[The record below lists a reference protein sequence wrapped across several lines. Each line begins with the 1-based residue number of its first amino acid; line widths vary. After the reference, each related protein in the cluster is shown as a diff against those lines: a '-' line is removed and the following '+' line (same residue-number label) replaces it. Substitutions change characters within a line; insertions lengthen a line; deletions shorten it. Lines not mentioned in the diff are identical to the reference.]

1 MKIEINNLTRARVDP
16 IRRGASNVAN
26 KKFLE
31 KVAKKTSRILKI
43 KLPEISLVIVG
54 ETRIKALNK
63 KYRKRNKVTDVLAFD
78 YGEIFICL
86 PQAKKQANKLGHSL
100 EKELAILL
108 IHGILHLAG
117 YDDKK
122 IKDREKMLHLQE
134 KLISKIINQ

>member
-63 KYRKRNKVTDVLAFD
+63 KYRKRNKVTDVNPRDLAF
-78 YGEIFICL
+78 GRL
-86 PQAKKQANKLGHSL
+86 
-100 EKELAILL
+100 
-108 IHGILHLAG
+108 
-117 YDDKK
+117 
-122 IKDREKMLHLQE
+122 
-134 KLISKIINQ
+134 